1 MSQAFV
7 IRNDLLIEDAQNPVR
22 ALAAYP
28 NATPVTIDMHGAQ
41 CTLLTLADN
50 LVVNDQANFRII
62 LVATWRDDYKPV
74 VNAEAARRINLVFPE
89 YKQRNYTARYQ
100 DYITSYGADPA
111 AWPQEALDFKV
122 EYDRGWQYVSD
133 VRTASNAWTAMPTD
147 PTADSIWPPA
157 ISPIA

>member
-1 MSQAFV
+1 MSQAFI

-22 ALAAYP
+22 VRAAYP
-28 NATPVTIDMHGAQ
+28 NTANLPIDFAGAD
-41 CTLLTLADN
+41 CTSVVVADN
-50 LVVNDQANFRII
+50 LVQNDSANYRNI
-62 LVATWRDDYKPV
+62 LISTWRDDYKPV

-89 YKQRNYTARYQ
+89 YKQRNYTAKYQ
-100 DYITSYGADPA
+100 DYITTYGADTT

-147 PTADSIWPPA
+147 PTADSIWPPT
-157 ISPIA
+157 ITPIA